1 MQRAINKRKFDATL
15 KKRLDNAEE
24 DWHKAQPPM
33 MPSPIQVDDLHI
45 RAPWHDQNSDQT
57 D

>member
-1 MQRAINKRKFDATL
+1 MQRAINKRKFHATL

-45 RAPWHDQNSDQT
+45 RAPWYEQDSDQT